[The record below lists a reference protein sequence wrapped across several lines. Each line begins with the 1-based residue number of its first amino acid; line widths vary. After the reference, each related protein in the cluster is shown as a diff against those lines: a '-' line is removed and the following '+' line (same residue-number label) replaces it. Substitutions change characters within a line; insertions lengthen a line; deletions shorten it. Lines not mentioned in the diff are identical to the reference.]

1 MNAVEFVPPAG
12 KHVRLFEQFS
22 PMGSSRIVADAA
34 SIDEHIN
41 RACGV
46 QASPK
51 KDPSEHV
58 DADLLSGVK
67 LLSHLLP
74 ILRLLC
80 AKGK

>member
-1 MNAVEFVPPAG
+1 MLWNLCHLPASMYSC
-12 KHVRLFEQFS
+12 FEQFS
-22 PMGSSRIVADAA
+22 PMGSSRIVPDAA

-51 KDPSEHV
+51 RKDPSEHV

-74 ILRLLC
+74 ILWLLC